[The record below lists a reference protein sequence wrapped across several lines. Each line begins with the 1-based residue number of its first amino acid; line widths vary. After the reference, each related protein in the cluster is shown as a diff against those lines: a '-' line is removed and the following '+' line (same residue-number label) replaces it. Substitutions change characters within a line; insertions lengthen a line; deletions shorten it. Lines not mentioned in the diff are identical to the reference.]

1 MKLINP
7 ERLIEDKGFYVKDE
21 NECFL
26 CVVAAQDIKNAP
38 GVTLVPAVPGHTDQH
53 NIAEMSYNN
62 GYSKGCEDNKKEY
75 EALKT
80 ELMFTRQFIRHHGLE
95 FALASAWEKAG
106 HSGSAVEEKRG
117 HWIINSRGLNA
128 WAECSECLTCGS
140 PHWKVC
146 PVCETRM
153 EPIPLNDTP
162 TEGTKTINIE
172 KVDFDYA
179 AEDDND

>member
-26 CVVAAQDIKNAP
+26 CVVAAQDIRNAP
-38 GVTLVPAVPGHTDQH
+38 GVTLTPAVPGHTDQH

-62 GYSKGCEDNKKEY
+62 GYAKGYEDGK
-75 EALKT
+75 
-80 ELMFTRQFIRHHGLE
+80 RD
-95 FALASAWEKAG
+95 
-106 HSGSAVEEKRG
+106 SGKRG
-117 HWIINSRGLNA
+117 HWIIHSRGLNT

-146 PVCETRM
+146 QVCESRM
-153 EPIPLNDTP
+153 ENHSA
-162 TEGTKTINIE
+162 INIKE
-172 KVDFDYA
+172 VPAIDFDYA
-179 AEDDND
+179 AED